1 MKSKTL
7 KNKIK
12 HLIEEGIEEVYNYG
26 FGEEYRVVYS
36 NFRLVIKHWNFN
48 TLEHSGVTDDEYEVS
63 VYTNDVDVR
72 PVFMK
77 TMLASNKIH
86 LIKIATDK
94 LVKYLQ
100 ENNFNLGVRY
110 EV

>member
-1 MKSKTL
+1 MKAKTL

-12 HLIEEGIEEVYNYG
+12 HLIEEGIEKVYDG
-26 FGEEYRVVYS
+26 KFGEEYRVVYS
-36 NFRLVIKHWNFN
+36 NFRIVIKHWNFN
-48 TLEHSGVTDDEYEVS
+48 ILEHSGVTDDEYEVS
-63 VYTNDVDVR
+63 IYTNDVR

-77 TMLASNKIH
+77 TMLASNKPH
-86 LIKIATDK
+86 LIKTATDK

-100 ENNFNLGVRY
+100 ENNFNLGVKY